1 MAHTIYVGKIAKRKN
16 STLQPSLTTTFNVLL
31 KSPTS
36 LHSPTFTISAASF
49 DYNYIKWGDRYYFVT
64 DVVSKNNNLWEVS
77 AICDVLATYKA
88 DIIAST
94 QYVCYSS
101 HNSSTWLADLRIP
114 LLQSTDTN
122 VKTALTGI
130 LSSIGTY
137 VLTVV
142 GKNGCSIYYTQNEA
156 DLDALLADI
165 STWENDAINAANS
178 VISTVSP
185 SYHRGAYQQVQV
197 GSDVEHG
204 LQEGFQSLCD
214 CLTSALEAVGET
226 MASVQDAANVVLST
240 VENASVEIG
249 AVGNAYANAPSCI
262 RSCIWVPFDY
272 ARANAGSGT
281 SPIYLGN
288 FPTQVNMSSTNAKPV
303 TDTVSI
309 DIPWH
314 YSDWRRSVCEDVYLY
329 LPLVGMVQLS
339 ADSLTHR
346 SSLTIDWSVTYTDGA
361 IAYKVKSGSE
371 VIGAFG
377 GQCAAQYP
385 LGINQQA
392 SAGEVINAIAQG
404 LEKTVGG
411 LVESTI
417 SPISAGGAV
426 AGLAINGV
434 IAGYNVE
441 NVKKSSHV
449 SCVGGNGGGAGIGL
463 GREICCFTVA
473 HAPCVNPAD
482 MRDTMGLPTMQA
494 MSLSTLM
501 GYCQCANA
509 HVAATGA
516 ESQELDEI
524 DTYLNSGF
532 YIE

>member
-1 MAHTIYVGKIAKRKN
+1 MAHTIYVGKIAKRRN
-16 STLQPSLTTTFNVLL
+16 STLQPTLSTTFDVLL

-36 LHSPTFTISAASF
+36 LHSPTFTISAATF

-88 DIIAST
+88 EIVAST

-122 VKTALTGI
+122 VNTALTGI

-142 GKNGCSIYYTQNEA
+142 GKNGCSIYYTQNESV
-156 DLDALLADI
+156 LDDLLADI
-165 STWENDAINAANS
+165 SSWESDLINSANS
-178 VISTVSP
+178 VIQTQSAS
-185 SYHRGAYQQVQV
+185 SHRGAYQVVTQ
-197 GSDVEHG
+197 GSSVEEG

-214 CLTSALEAVGET
+214 CLTSALEAVDDT
-226 MASVQDAANVVLST
+226 MTSVQDAANTIMASAQR
-240 VENASVEIG
+240 ASVQTG
-249 AVGNAYANAPSCI
+249 AIGNAYANAPACI

-272 ARANAGSGT
+272 ARANAGSGS

-288 FPTQVNMSSTNAKPV
+288 FPTQVNMASTNAKPV
-303 TDTVSI
+303 TDSVSI
-309 DIPWH
+309 NIPWH
-314 YSDWRRSVCEDVYLY
+314 YSDWRRGICEDVYLY

-339 ADSLTHR
+339 GDSLTHR
-346 SSLTIDWSVTYTDGA
+346 SSLTIEWSATYTDGA

-411 LVESTI
+411 LIESTI
-417 SPISAGGAV
+417 SPVSIGGAIAGV
-426 AGLAINGV
+426 AVNGV

-441 NVKKSSHV
+441 NVRKSSHV

-463 GREICCFTVA
+463 GREICCYTVS

-482 MRDTMGLPTMQA
+482 MKDTMGLPTMQA
-494 MSLSTLM
+494 MSLSTLT

-516 ESQELDEI
+516 EAQELDEI